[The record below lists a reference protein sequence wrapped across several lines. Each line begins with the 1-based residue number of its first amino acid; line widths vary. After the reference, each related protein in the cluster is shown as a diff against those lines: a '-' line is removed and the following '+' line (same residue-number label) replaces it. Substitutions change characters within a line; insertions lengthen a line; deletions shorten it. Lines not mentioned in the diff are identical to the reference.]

1 MQRKRSGA
9 SGNVRFA
16 SEAGSRRTT
25 ITSITEE
32 GSSARSSSIDVA
44 PVGAAGRPIYEIWE
58 PPEETVLEH
67 HKTINEQG
75 KEGASAGTKL
85 GQIVAA
91 VVRSRY
97 TGGSVYLPRFS
108 RSSLTRTRS
117 VVSESDVT
125 TVSRDELA
133 RDARKPQ
140 LPIRTQTT
148 SVRPPQPRVQLL
160 PPRIIPLAPRSAPPA
175 PRRALPAPRTTPPA
189 PVPAPRTATTLKP
202 PPRPTTT
209 PAVAP
214 RPATSPT
221 KTAALTTAPV
231 ITPTPALKPEP
242 APTLDP
248 IPRAVPVNRPPL
260 STKPAPVPKPASIP
274 KPIPIAKPT
283 PTPRPAPTIKPS
295 LTPTPAPVSVPA
307 PASASA
313 PAPTTVPPP
322 APPALPTSRTL
333 ANALAPSATNSAG
346 TQSPISPNAYKVWR
360 ASIAKPRTLRYPT
373 SPYTQMITDAAYRP
387 KLLPPPGT
395 IIESSGEGLIRAER
409 ALYAELSDRP
419 VDERIYWTMPPDH
432 DERVRNRIRDVDKAS
447 RELALYGLDMYLA
460 LGVKGAIM
468 TNAGY
473 HAPEWPDSPAY
484 DWITFDDARKTY
496 DKILQESIAFT
507 DPSKTTLVF
516 IFLMSRS
523 GESMAIW
530 RRKFT
535 VPPSEQLNRNLELRK
550 VAYEAQ
556 KRGQVYEIDISPPIM
571 VVEEDAWV
579 LVTPEAKEK
588 KRRKFPWFGIDWGGS

>member
-9 SGNVRFA
+9 SANVRFA
-16 SEAGSRRTT
+16 SEVGSRRTT

-32 GSSARSSSIDVA
+32 GSSARSSSIDV
-44 PVGAAGRPIYEIWE
+44 PPGRPIYEIWE
-58 PPEETVLEH
+58 PPEETVLDH
-67 HKTINEQG
+67 HKSIDGQE
-75 KEGASAGTKL
+75 KEGTSAGTRL

-125 TVSRDELA
+125 SVSRDDLSQ
-133 RDARKPQ
+133 DARKF
-140 LPIRTQTT
+140 LPVRTPTAPPT
-148 SVRPPQPRVQLL
+148 SVRPPPPRVQIPAPRTI
-160 PPRIIPLAPRSAPPA
+160 PPAPRSAPPA
-175 PRRALPAPRTTPPA
+175 PRPTLPVPRVTPPA
-189 PVPAPRTATTLKP
+189 PRPTPRTTTTFKP
-202 PPRPTTT
+202 TLRPTTAPTTT
-209 PAVAP
+209 PATVTAP
-214 RPATSPT
+214 
-221 KTAALTTAPV
+221 TAAPV
-231 ITPTPALKPEP
+231 ITPTPAPKPNPISRPHPAPRPDLIPKHVPVTKPVVFTKPASAPKPAPAPKPTPIPKP
-242 APTLDP
+242 APT
-248 IPRAVPVNRPPL
+248 
-260 STKPAPVPKPASIP
+260 TKLAPAPAPVPA
-274 KPIPIAKPT
+274 
-283 PTPRPAPTIKPS
+283 R
-295 LTPTPAPVSVPA
+295 TPA
-307 PASASA
+307 
-313 PAPTTVPPP
+313 PP
-322 APPALPTSRTL
+322 APPSSRTL
-333 ANALAPSATNSAG
+333 ANALAPSTTNPVG
-346 TQSPISPNAYKVWR
+346 TSSPIDPNTYRVWR
-360 ASIAKPRTLRYPT
+360 ASIAKPRNLRYPT
-373 SPYTQMITDAAYRP
+373 SPYTQMISDAAYRP

-395 IIESSGEGLIRAER
+395 IIESSGEGIMRAER
-409 ALYAELSDRP
+409 ALYTEMSARP

-484 DWITFDDARKTY
+484 DWITFDDARKTG

-535 VPPSEQLNRNLELRK
+535 VPPSEQLSRNLELRK

-556 KRGQVYEIDISPPIM
+556 KRGLVYEIDVTPPSPPSPPMM
-571 VVEEDAWV
+571 VVEEDAWI
-579 LVTPEAKEK
+579 LVTPETKEK
-588 KRRKFPWFGIDWGGS
+588 KGRKFPWFNIDWGSL

>member
-9 SGNVRFA
+9 SANVRFA

-25 ITSITEE
+25 VTSITEE
-32 GSSARSSSIDVA
+32 GSSARTSSIDVA
-44 PVGAAGRPIYEIWE
+44 QVNAAGRPIYELWE
-58 PPEETVLEH
+58 PPEETVLDH
-67 HKTINEQG
+67 YKPINEQG
-75 KEGASAGTKL
+75 KDGVSAGTKL

-117 VVSESDVT
+117 VVSESDVSS
-125 TVSRDELA
+125 VSRDDLIQ
-133 RDARKPQ
+133 DVRKIG
-140 LPIRTQTT
+140 LPVRTPTAPST
-148 SVRPPQPRVQLL
+148 SVRPPPVRAQPPV
-160 PPRIIPLAPRSAPPA
+160 PRITPPAPRSAPPI
-175 PRRALPAPRTTPPA
+175 PQPALLTSRPTPRTT
-189 PVPAPRTATTLKP
+189 ATFKP
-202 PPRPTTT
+202 TFRPTG
-209 PAVAP
+209 A
-214 RPATSPT
+214 PATSPT
-221 KTAALTTAPV
+221 TTSTTTPTIVKAPVPAIIPSPARKPDPTTKLGPTPKITPAPKPLLAPRLAPVSKPALT
-231 ITPTPALKPEP
+231 PAR
-242 APTLDP
+242 APTL
-248 IPRAVPVNRPPL
+248 APP
-260 STKPAPVPKPASIP
+260 AH
-274 KPIPIAKPT
+274 
-283 PTPRPAPTIKPS
+283 
-295 LTPTPAPVSVPA
+295 
-307 PASASA
+307 
-313 PAPTTVPPP
+313 P
-322 APPALPTSRTL
+322 APPVPSTSRTL
-333 ANALAPSATNSAG
+333 ASALSPSTTNPTAMS
-346 TQSPISPNAYKVWR
+346 SPISTNTYRVWR
-360 ASIAKPRTLRYPT
+360 ASLAKPRNLRYPT
-373 SPYTQMITDAAYRP
+373 SPYTQMINDAAYKP

-409 ALYAELSDRP
+409 ALYAELSIRP

-484 DWITFDDARKTY
+484 DWITFDDARKTG

-507 DPSKTTLVF
+507 DPSTTTLVF

-535 VPPSEQLNRNLELRK
+535 VPPSEQLSRNLELRK

-556 KRGQVYEIDISPPIM
+556 RRGQVYEIDLDPPMM
-571 VVEEDAWV
+571 VTEDDAWI
-579 LVTPEAKEK
+579 LITPEAKIK
-588 KRRKFPWFGIDWGGS
+588 KRSKFPWFKIDWGSS